1 MHASHASMT
10 MTIARRLGVG
20 GLIAVAAVHANW
32 ARGSSWPAPDTRTL
46 AQAVMPNG
54 PLPGAGP
61 CLAVSALLTLAAA
74 FVAGYPRRRPRLQRA
89 GVTGVV
95 VALSLRGVIG
105 AVGRM
110 TNARTSPAFT
120 RWNRR
125 VYSPLCL
132 VLAALCAAGLAG
144 PHDEPQLA

>member
-1 MHASHASMT
+1 MHGLT
-10 MTIARRLGVG
+10 MTVTMTVARRLGVG

-46 AQAVMPNG
+46 ARAVMPDG

-74 FVAGYPRRRPRLQRA
+74 FVAGYPQQRPRLQGA

-95 VALSLRGVIG
+95 AALSLRGVIG
-105 AVGRM
+105 AVGLM

-125 VYSPLCL
+125 LYSPLCL
-132 VLAALCAAGLAG
+132 VLATLCAAGLAS
-144 PHDEPQLA
+144 PHDEPLSA